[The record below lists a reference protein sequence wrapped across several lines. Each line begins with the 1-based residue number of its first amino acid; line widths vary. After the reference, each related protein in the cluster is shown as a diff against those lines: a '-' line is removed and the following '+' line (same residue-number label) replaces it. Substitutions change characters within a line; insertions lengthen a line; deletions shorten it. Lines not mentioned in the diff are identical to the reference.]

1 MDCVGQSSKW
11 SLKRQLRADISILC
25 MFVSIACLT
34 QIVNCQKENIS
45 NESPKVSRLTVEYK
59 DNSGYKHINDDFERG
74 NYANNA
80 RVNSSPIKGRLV
92 LVQTL
97 YNNSELGCT
106 RINPDI
112 VPKNEP
118 WVALIKRGECTF
130 SEKIYNA
137 AKNSSAS
144 AVIIMNLE
152 GSVLIH
158 ADDTRKTHLTMTTVT
173 EGGHNVQ
180 DIVAILISFE
190 KGKKLVDMLKSH
202 NVNITI
208 THMPKKDDPPDS
220 PGQLNNTSVLFVSIS
235 FIVLIIISLAWLVF
249 YYIQRCRYTNAKER
263 LSRRLANAAKKA
275 IAKIPQRT
283 IKAGDKELEAEAD
296 QCAVCIEPYKWND
309 VIRVLPCKHVFH
321 KSCVDPWLLDQRNC
335 PMCKMDI
342 LRAFGMHLND
352 SQESVPQDAES
363 GLMSS
368 TGAADDTEHLSNSEE
383 PGAVGGVK
391 IVLYQHP
398 VRYCDGGSSQFQES
412 VYSSDGSLDLQ
423 SSPVAQCHVE
433 CAGRAIVEH
442 NRNSELSPEE
452 EPCLARSGSIDSVHS
467 FDDDLNLLES
477 QSLMTRKSSREG
489 ASVTSMGS
497 KSLRRGSES
506 SSISLSM
513 KEKM

>member
-1 MDCVGQSSKW
+1 MEIFTHTRIISTRWRSKMDVCIFYAYLYVLFTSPFVICSHEQDKDKLTEARI
-11 SLKRQLRADISILC
+11 SLSYID
-25 MFVSIACLT
+25 
-34 QIVNCQKENIS
+34 VNGINKE
-45 NESPKVSRLTVEYK
+45 VEF
-59 DNSGYKHINDDFERG
+59 NRVDFGTG
-74 NYANNA
+74 NYGKNA
-80 RVNSSPIKGRLV
+80 RINSSPIKGQLV
-92 LVQTL
+92 QVQTL
-97 YNNSELGCT
+97 YNKSELGCSELDPA
-106 RINPDI
+106 II
-112 VPKNEP
+112 PKDEP
-118 WVALIKRGECTF
+118 WIALVKRGTCNF
-130 SEKIYNA
+130 NEKVYFARDA
-137 AKNSSAS
+137 A
-144 AVIIMNLE
+144 AVIVYDNT
-152 GSVLIH
+152 SVE
-158 ADDTRKTHLTMTTVT
+158 DTPIQMDLKGARD
-173 EGGHNVQ
+173 VQ